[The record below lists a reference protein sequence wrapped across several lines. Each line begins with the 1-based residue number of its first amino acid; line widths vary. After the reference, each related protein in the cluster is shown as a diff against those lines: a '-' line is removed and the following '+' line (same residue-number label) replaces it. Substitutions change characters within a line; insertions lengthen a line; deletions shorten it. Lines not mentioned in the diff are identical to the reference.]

1 MSSLQDLAHNPPQKL
16 TRFLQT
22 GIVVGAIGKPHLQG
36 EICPTTI
43 WNLIR
48 LFTSLC
54 GPLENVSRTV
64 RLHIVMHIPST
75 SRLNRS
81 CFPSIIQGILMVKK

>member
-1 MSSLQDLAHNPPQKL
+1 MSSLQDMAHNPPQKL
-16 TRFLQT
+16 ISLQQI
-22 GIVVGAIGKPHLQG
+22 GIVLGAIGKPNLQG

-54 GPLENVSRTV
+54 GPLEDIDGGI

-75 SRLNRS
+75 SRLNYI
-81 CFPSIIQGILMVKK
+81 CFPSIHSSITMV

>member
-1 MSSLQDLAHNPPQKL
+1 MSSLQDMAHNPPQKL
-16 TRFLQT
+16 ISLQQI
-22 GIVVGAIGKPHLQG
+22 GIVFGTIGKPHLQG

-54 GPLENVSRTV
+54 GPLENVNRAV
-64 RLHIVMHIPST
+64 GLHIVVRFTTTRGTYIPT
-75 SRLNRS
+75 LP
-81 CFPSIIQGILMVKK
+81 FGEAFMVN